1 MIINPKAVIMARR
14 KRQKTVVT
22 GKTVALALLALAA
35 VLTLAQLIFEK
46 CFGVDLGITFFGQ
59 DMF

>member
-1 MIINPKAVIMARR
+1 MARR
-14 KRQKTVVT
+14 RRQKTVVT
-22 GKTVALALLALAA
+22 GRTVALALLALAA